1 MTLNTD
7 NRLMSRVSLTDEY
20 ELAATAFGLG
30 VTDLEEITVNA
41 FLAGFGD
48 WPERRRLID
57 EVVRPAYASV
67 ASSQAAISAS
77 T

>member
-1 MTLNTD
+1 VTLNTD

-20 ELAATAFGLG
+20 ELAATTFDLG
-30 VTDLEEITVNA
+30 PSDLEEITINA
-41 FLAGFGD
+41 LEAGYGD

-57 EVVRPAYASV
+57 DVIRPAYASV
-67 ASSQAAISAS
+67 ASSQAATSES